1 MLHIADLEAFETY
14 LSSGEFED
22 HFTYSPEDRRF
33 EMLELL
39 EKIMELAE
47 LSDAVATRIIFKNSP
62 IATLA
67 GIKAP
72 ETQS

>member
-1 MLHIADLEAFETY
+1 MLQIADLEAFEAY

-22 HFTYSPEDRRF
+22 HFTHSLEGRRF

-39 EKIMELAE
+39 EKIMDLAE

-62 IATLA
+62 IANLA
-67 GIKAP
+67 GVKTPDAH
-72 ETQS
+72 S